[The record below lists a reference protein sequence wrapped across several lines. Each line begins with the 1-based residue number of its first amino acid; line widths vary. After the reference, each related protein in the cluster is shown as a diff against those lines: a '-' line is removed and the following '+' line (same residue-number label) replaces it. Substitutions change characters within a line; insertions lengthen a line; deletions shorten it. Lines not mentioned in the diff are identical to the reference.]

1 MRSARGAEVRVDRK
15 QTEGTHENGQ
25 QEQSVELV
33 MMMRIQLSSWLFMVY
48 GCGAHMPGV
57 NN

>member
-1 MRSARGAEVRVDRK
+1 MRVDRK